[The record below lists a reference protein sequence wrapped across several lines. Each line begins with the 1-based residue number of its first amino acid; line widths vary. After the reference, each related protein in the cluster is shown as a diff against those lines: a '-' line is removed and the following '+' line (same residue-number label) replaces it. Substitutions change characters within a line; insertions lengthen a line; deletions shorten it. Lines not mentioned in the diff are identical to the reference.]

1 MAYLLIGLAVIAVAF
16 ITRKFLAWKRLRHI
30 PGPFGCG
37 WFDLW
42 VLRRAFRGTLYKDL
56 GNLCDKYGPLVR
68 IAPEYLVC
76 GDPIEVR
83 RIWGVRSQFD
93 RAPWFKGF
101 QLDPPNDCS
110 LSIRDSTL
118 HSLLRSKLSP
128 GYSGKDIDGLHES
141 IDQQVAKFLRFIEEK
156 YLSTE
161 TDFRPIDFARKIQF
175 LTLDL
180 ISTFALGRTFGFMDK
195 DEDLF
200 DYIKTTE
207 ESLPLM
213 QMIALLPGLLSVLQ
227 SPLFKVIRPTHTDA
241 VGLSKVMG
249 IAKEIVSER
258 YGNSK
263 MVKRDMLGSFVA
275 HGLTKKDAESESLV
289 QIVAGSDTTATVIR
303 IGIFHAPTS
312 PLVYQNLQEE
322 IDRGVKAGQTSAPIK
337 DTEARTLPFL
347 QAFIKECF
355 RIWPPI
361 TGIVPRVSG
370 TEAAVCGHRVPANT
384 NVGWSARSVMRDRNV
399 FGDDSDLFS
408 PEQWLR
414 TQGEQLRA
422 MENTIEL
429 EFGQGKWGCLGKPI
443 ALLELNKVFV
453 ELLRRF
459 DFTVVNPAHP
469 MDTFDY
475 CVMTQFNLM
484 LRITKRKIPV

>member
-1 MAYLLIGLAVIAVAF
+1 MAVWLIALAVISVSVL
-16 ITRKFLAWKRLRHI
+16 TSKFLAWKRLRHI
-30 PGPFGCG
+30 PGPFWCG
-37 WFDLW
+37 WSDLW
-42 VLRRAFRGTLYKDL
+42 MLRRAFRGSLYMDL
-56 GNLCDKYGPLVR
+56 DDLRHKYGPLVR
-68 IAPEYLVC
+68 IAPEYLIC
-76 GDPIEVR
+76 GDPIEIR

-101 QLDPPNDCS
+101 QLDPPNDCTLS
-110 LSIRDSTL
+110 LRDNNL
-118 HSLLRSKLSP
+118 HSLLRSKLLP

-141 IDQQVAKFLRFIEEK
+141 IDQQVTKFIHFIEGK

-161 TDFRPIDFARKIQF
+161 IDFRPVDFARKIQF

-180 ISTFALGRTFGFMDK
+180 ISTFALGRTFGFMDR
-195 DEDLF
+195 DGDLY

-213 QMIALLPGLLSVLQ
+213 QMIALLPWLLSVLQ

-241 VGLSKVMG
+241 VGLGKVMG
-249 IAKEIVSER
+249 IAKEIVAER
-258 YGNSK
+258 YGDSK
-263 MVKRDMLGSFVA
+263 IVKRDMLGSFVA
-275 HGLTKKDAESESLV
+275 HGLTQKDAESESLV

-303 IGIFHAPTS
+303 IGIFHASTS
-312 PLVYQNLQEE
+312 PLVCQKLQEE
-322 IDRGVKAGQTSAPIK
+322 IDKGVKTGQISSPIK
-337 DTEARTLPFL
+337 DTEARALPYL

-361 TGIVPRVSG
+361 TGIVPRSSE
-370 TEAAVCGHRVPANT
+370 TEAVVCGFRIPPNT

-399 FGDDSDLFS
+399 FGDDADLFS
-408 PEQWLR
+408 PERWLR
-414 TQGEQLRA
+414 AQGEQLRI
-422 MENTIEL
+422 MENTVEL
-429 EFGQGKWGCLGKPI
+429 IFGQGKWGCLGKPI

-475 CVMTQFNLM
+475 GVMTQSNLM
-484 LRITKRKIPV
+484 MKITRRKSPV